1 MKDIRAVIEQNDVS
15 ARFHQRGIRID
26 YPSKKVKELQEVIDL
41 SIGNNLSLVEYFKS
55 MELAI

>member
-41 SIGNNLSLVEYFKS
+41 SIGNNLRKH
-55 MELAI
+55 